1 MIVSVIVRQL
11 LELVGRKLSY
21 GEIEESLFLLK
32 SEVERTD
39 DETIAVEVNPDRQDL
54 LSTEGIAR
62 ALRAFLGISTGPVEY
77 RVRRSGSQVIVSK
90 GLEKIRPYIA
100 CGIAKGVQVSDEL
113 IKEYMH
119 LQELLTDTHGRN
131 RRKASIGLYVLDD
144 IAFPIMYH
152 LEKPENIRFVP
163 LGHET
168 EMDGP
173 TIIRQHEKGILYGS
187 IIADFKKWP
196 LLSDSSGH
204 ILSLPPIINSSD
216 LGKITDKTS
225 NIFVEVT
232 GNHLPTVNQALNI
245 MITSLAER
253 GARLES
259 VTVTYPDGSKME
271 TPDLTP
277 SKMTISTASVVSL
290 TGIPLSDREVV
301 QCLHRMC
308 YGATITKPGT
318 ISVETP
324 PYRTDIMHEV
334 DVFEDIAIGYRFD
347 RIEPTFPG
355 TMTVGK
361 LLPSTR
367 LKRKA
372 RDLMIGVKYQEV
384 VSYVMTSPENL
395 TTRVERN
402 SPMVSTG
409 NPKSKEYSVLRN
421 SLLPILLDFA
431 SRNQHAEYPQRLF
444 EIGEIVSPEENSETR
459 SRQVP
464 AVCGLVVDSRVN
476 LTDMMSEL
484 AFVLRGLG
492 LEGRFSFASRTDA
505 TFIDGRSGTILID
518 ARPSGYFGE
527 VSPVVLANYMLGKP
541 TVTFELELP
550 RSGSWDQSEMSVPSG
565 VTAQKTYKKSTTH
578 KSDGH
583 QRPAQAR

>member
-1 MIVSVIVRQL
+1 MIVSVVVRQL
-11 LELVGRKLSY
+11 LELVGRKLSCD
-21 GEIEESLFLLK
+21 EIEESLFLLK

-62 ALRAFLGISTGPVEY
+62 ALRAFLGISPGPVEY
-77 RVRRSGSQVIVSK
+77 QVRRSGSKVIVSK

-100 CGIAKGVQVSDEL
+100 CGIARGVQVSDEL

-119 LQELLTDTHGRN
+119 LQELLTETHGRN

-144 IAFPIMYH
+144 ICFPITYH
-152 LEKPENIRFVP
+152 LETPENIRFVP

-173 TIIRQHEKGILYGS
+173 TILRQHEKGILYGP

-216 LGKITDKTS
+216 LGRITDRTS
-225 NIFVEVT
+225 NIFIEVT
-232 GNHLPTVNQALNI
+232 GTHLPTVNQALNI

-253 GARLES
+253 GAKLES
-259 VTVTYPDGSKME
+259 VTVVYPDDRKME
-271 TPDLTP
+271 TPDLKP
-277 SKMTISTASVVSL
+277 SKRVINTADVTKL
-290 TGIPLSDREVV
+290 TGIDLSDKEVA

-308 YGATITKPGT
+308 YGARVVKPGT
-318 ISVETP
+318 ISVEAP
-324 PYRTDIMHEV
+324 AYRTDILHEV
-334 DVFEDIAIGYRFD
+334 DVFEDVAIGYRFD

-355 TMTVGK
+355 TMTVGR

-367 LKRKA
+367 LKGKV
-372 RDLMIGVKYQEV
+372 RDLMVGVKYQEV
-384 VSYVMTSPENL
+384 MSYVMTSPENL
-395 TTRVERN
+395 TSRVARN
-402 SPMVSTG
+402 MPVVSTG
-409 NPKSKEYSVLRN
+409 NPKSREYSVLRN

-431 SRNQHAEYPQRLF
+431 SKNQHADYPQRLF
-444 EIGEIVSPEENSETR
+444 EIGDIVLPEANSETR

-464 AVCGLVVDSRVN
+464 ALCGLVVDSRVN
-476 LTDMMSEL
+476 LTDMMAEL
-484 AFVLRGLG
+484 SFILRGVG
-492 LEGRFSFASRTDA
+492 LDGRFNFTSRVEPTFIEGRCGSVLVDSTP
-505 TFIDGRSGTILID
+505 IGC
-518 ARPSGYFGE
+518 FGE
-527 VSPVVLANYMLGKP
+527 VSPTVLVNYALGRPVVA
-541 TVTFELELP
+541 FELELP
-550 RSGSWDQSEMSVPSG
+550 RSGSWDSGQTGLSSG

-578 KSDGH
+578 KE
-583 QRPAQAR
+583 